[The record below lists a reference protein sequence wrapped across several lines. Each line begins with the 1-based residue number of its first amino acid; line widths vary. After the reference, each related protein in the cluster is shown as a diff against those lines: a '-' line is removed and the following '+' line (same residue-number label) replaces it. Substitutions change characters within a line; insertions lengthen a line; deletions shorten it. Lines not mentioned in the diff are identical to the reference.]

1 MRCLEIDLEVVVA
14 WQRGGTFVVDVG
26 LEENRIGHFLALAN
40 PQSNFHTII

>member
-1 MRCLEIDLEVVVA
+1 MVVA

-26 LEENRIGHFLALAN
+26 LEENRIGHFLAN